1 MEALRPLG
9 VGLCTAPRLLLLLP
23 HPRKSH
29 KLSPSSGAGGGC
41 SSRSSRLSTTCSASK
56 WADRLIADFQF
67 LAEPSSDH
75 SLSSSTTTLP
85 PSPPPLAPPE
95 DRHVS
100 IPLDFYRVL
109 GAESHFLAD
118 GIRRAYEA
126 RVSKP
131 PPYGFSDDALIS
143 RRQILQAACETLTV
157 KENISLSKIIKII
170 WVQPVQPTRPPD
182 SGNRPGYLVTPE
194 YARYLPK
201 PRVHSDPMIYPGR
214 GSHPSHRSSRA
225 EGPSEP
231 RIPPDSGS

>member
-9 VGLCTAPRLLLLLP
+9 VGLCTAPRLLLSLP

-75 SLSSSTTTLP
+75 SLSSSTATITP
-85 PSPPPLAPPE
+85 PSPPLAPPD

-143 RRQILQAACETLTV
+143 RRQILQAACETLTNPSSRRDYNRGLV
-157 KENISLSKIIKII
+157 DDELGTIFTQVPWDKVLAFPISL
-170 WVQPVQPTRPPD
+170 VLCFV
-182 SGNRPGYLVTPE
+182 
-194 YARYLPK
+194 A
-201 PRVHSDPMIYPGR
+201 
-214 GSHPSHRSSRA
+214 
-225 EGPSEP
+225 
-231 RIPPDSGS
+231 